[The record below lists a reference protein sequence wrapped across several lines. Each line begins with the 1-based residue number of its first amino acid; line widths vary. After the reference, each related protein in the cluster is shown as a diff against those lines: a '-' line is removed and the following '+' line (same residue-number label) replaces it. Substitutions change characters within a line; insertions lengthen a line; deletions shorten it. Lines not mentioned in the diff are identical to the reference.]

1 VFRRT
6 RLEAFERTSGAAV
19 EEAWIAQRGAYCLS
33 APNLFPDTS
42 LTRTDV
48 GKQAVSKMVQEAI
61 SFIDKTDD
69 MTIKLELIETLRTIT
84 EGKIYVEVER
94 ARLTRTLSK
103 IKEDEG
109 KIDEAAEILQ
119 ELQVGR

>member
-1 VFRRT
+1 
-6 RLEAFERTSGAAV
+6 
-19 EEAWIAQRGAYCLS
+19 
-33 APNLFPDTS
+33 
-42 LTRTDV
+42 
-48 GKQAVSKMVQEAI
+48 MVQEAI

>member
-1 VFRRT
+1 M
-6 RLEAFERTSGAAV
+6 
-19 EEAWIAQRGAYCLS
+19 
-33 APNLFPDTS
+33 
-42 LTRTDV
+42 